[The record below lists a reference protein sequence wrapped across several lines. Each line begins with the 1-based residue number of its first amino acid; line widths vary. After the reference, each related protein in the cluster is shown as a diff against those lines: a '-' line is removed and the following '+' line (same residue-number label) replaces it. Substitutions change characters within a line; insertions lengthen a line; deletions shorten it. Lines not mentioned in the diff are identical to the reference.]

1 MSQVLYS
8 SLAVK
13 NKVLELMKD
22 DTCKR
27 VIVVA
32 FVGIDAE
39 EYLEKPKGI
48 QLICW
53 PHPGST
59 NPESL
64 VRLEKLGVKIEFCD
78 RLHMKIYHSS
88 RHGTIV
94 ASSNLTNN
102 AFGENGLKEA
112 GVFLNKYEFNIDR
125 IINSLERR
133 KPNEEDFKKLWEA
146 YDNNI
151 NNIRGGKSS
160 RKRKYSEWVED
171 PISRKP
177 FKLAVYI
184 ETNDEYPDE
193 VINEANKF
201 GLNEPLD
208 SFYCTNV
215 DFNVGDWLLCVQV
228 INKTITGKLSWM
240 FVESKVKLRKRVE
253 ENYCVLQF
261 KLLKNEE
268 PFQLDSKIIRAIIS
282 VCKDLGADEIRTH
295 AHKQVSNMVL
305 KRISRIL

>member
-1 MSQVLYS
+1 MPQVLYS
-8 SLAVK
+8 SHAVK
-13 NKVLELMKD
+13 SKVVELMKD

-39 EYLEKPKGI
+39 EYLEKPEGI

-53 PHPGST
+53 PQPGST

-88 RHGTIV
+88 RHGTVV

-133 KPNEEDFKKLWEA
+133 KPTKEDYKKLWEA
-146 YDNNI
+146 YDKNL
-151 NNIRGGKSS
+151 NNIRGGKAS

-171 PISRKP
+171 SVSRKP

-184 ETNDEYPDE
+184 ETDDNLEPE
-193 VINEANKF
+193 VINEANRF
-201 GLNEPLD
+201 GMNEPLE
-208 SFYCTNV
+208 SFYCNKSG
-215 DFNVGDWLLCVQV
+215 FGKGDWLLCAQV
-228 INKTITGKLSWM
+228 FNKKLTGKLSWM
-240 FVESKVKLRKRVE
+240 FVESKVFTPAQPDPLYR
-253 ENYCVLQF
+253 
-261 KLLKNEE
+261 
-268 PFQLDSKIIRAIIS
+268 SS
-282 VCKDLGADEIRTH
+282 
-295 AHKQVSNMVL
+295 
-305 KRISRIL
+305 